1 MAVNWG
7 FLGAGFVASRGLA
20 PAVHA
25 SRGANLYAV
34 ASRDEKRSATLEPQ
48 KVHAT
53 YNDLLAD
60 ESVDAVY
67 ISLSNSQHL
76 EWVTKSLEAGKHVL
90 CEKPLGLNASET
102 EAMFASASQSGRLL
116 VEAVWGRW
124 HPRFSRI
131 VDAATSGVIG
141 NIEHIETA
149 FTFTSEMT
157 DNYRLNP
164 LMGGGALLD
173 VGCYQAHA
181 WVALTNGAKDLEF
194 TALTRTIGPTGIDL
208 TTDVSVRIDK
218 SITAHAVSSFALP
231 SQQQFIVQ
239 GSQGKMQTSAG
250 EAFTTW
256 NEACSLQI
264 NDVFE
269 EFAVT
274 NAFVEMVENVS
285 NVISGEEG
293 WVVPSADSIRVAH
306 ILDSIAKHS
315 TWVADRADQQGT

>member
-34 ASRDEKRSATLEPQ
+34 ASRDEKRSATLEP
-48 KVHAT
+48 KRVHAT
-53 YNDLLAD
+53 YADLLAD
-60 ESVDAVY
+60 ERVDAVY

-102 EAMFASASQSGRLL
+102 ESMFACASHSGRLL

-124 HPRFSRI
+124 HPRFSRM
-131 VDAATSGVIG
+131 VDVVASGALG

-181 WVALTNGAKDLEF
+181 WVALTNGATDLQISD
-194 TALTRTIGPTGIDL
+194 LSRTVGPTGIDL
-208 TTDVSVRIDK
+208 TTDVSVRINK

-239 GSQGKMQTSAG
+239 GSQGKMQTTVG
-250 EAFTTW
+250 ESFTTW

-264 NDVFE
+264 NEVVE
-269 EFAVT
+269 EFAVA

-285 NVISGEEG
+285 NVISGKEG
-293 WVVPSADSIRVAH
+293 WIVPSADSIRVAH
-306 ILDSIAKHS
+306 TLDNIAQHPS
-315 TWVADRADQQGT
+315 A

>member
-1 MAVNWG
+1 MTVNWG
-7 FLGAGFVASRGLA
+7 FLGAGYVASRGLA

-34 ASRDEKRSATLEPQ
+34 ASRDEQRSATLEPER
-48 KVHAT
+48 VHAT
-53 YNDLLAD
+53 YDDLLAD
-60 ESVDAVY
+60 ERVDAVY

-90 CEKPLGLNASET
+90 CEKPLGLNAAET
-102 EAMFASASQSGRLL
+102 EAMFASASRSGRLL

-124 HPRFSRI
+124 HPRFARMVEI
-131 VDAATSGVIG
+131 VASGAIG
-141 NIEHIETA
+141 TIEHIETA

-181 WVALTNGAKDLEF
+181 WVALTDGAIGLEIEDLS
-194 TALTRTIGPTGIDL
+194 RVIGPTGVDI
-208 TTDVSVRIDK
+208 TTDVSVRINGPT
-218 SITAHAVSSFALP
+218 TAHAVSSFALP
-231 SQQQFIVQ
+231 SQQQFIVH
-239 GSQGKMQTSAG
+239 GSSGTIRTEVG
-250 EAFTTW
+250 ESFTTW
-256 NEACSLQI
+256 NEASSLHF
-264 NDVFE
+264 NDAVE

-285 NVISGEEG
+285 RVIEGEEG
-293 WVVPSADSIRVAH
+293 WVVPSVDSIRVAH
-306 ILDSIAKHS
+306 ILDSIARH
-315 TWVADRADQQGT
+315 Q

>member
-34 ASRDEKRSATLEPQ
+34 ASRDEKRSATLEPER
-48 KVHAT
+48 VHAT
-53 YNDLLAD
+53 YADLLAD
-60 ESVDAVY
+60 ERVDAVY

-76 EWVTKSLEAGKHVL
+76 EWVMKSLEAGKHVL

-102 EAMFASASQSGRLL
+102 ESMFACASRNNQHL

-124 HPRFSRI
+124 HPRFSRMI
-131 VDAATSGVIG
+131 EVVANGTLG

-181 WVALTNGAKDLEF
+181 WVALTNGAKELAITDL
-194 TALTRTIGPTGIDL
+194 ARTIGSTGIDL
-208 TTDVSVRIDK
+208 TTDVSVRINK

-239 GSQGKMQTSAG
+239 GSQGKMQTTAG
-250 EAFTTW
+250 ESFTTW

-264 NDVFE
+264 NDVVE
-269 EFAVT
+269 EFAVA

-285 NVISGEEG
+285 NVISGKEG
-293 WVVPSADSIRVAH
+293 WIVPSADSIRVAH
-306 ILDSIAKHS
+306 ILDNIAQHPS
-315 TWVADRADQQGT
+315 A

>member
-34 ASRDEKRSATLEPQ
+34 ASRDEKRSATLEPER
-48 KVHAT
+48 VHAT
-53 YNDLLAD
+53 YDDLLAD
-60 ESVDAVY
+60 ERVDAVY

-102 EAMFASASQSGRLL
+102 ESMFACASRNNQHL

-124 HPRFSRI
+124 HPRFSRM
-131 VDAATSGVIG
+131 VEVVTNGTLG

-181 WVALTNGAKDLEF
+181 WVALTNGAKELAITDL
-194 TALTRTIGPTGIDL
+194 ARTNGPTGIDL
-208 TTDVSVRIDK
+208 TTDVSVRINK

-239 GSQGKMQTSAG
+239 GSQGKMQTAVG
-250 EAFTTW
+250 ESFTTW
-256 NEACSLQI
+256 NEASSLQI
-264 NDVFE
+264 NDVVE

-285 NVISGEEG
+285 NVISGEDG
-293 WVVPSADSIRVAH
+293 WIVPSADSIRVAH
-306 ILDSIAKHS
+306 ILDSIA
-315 TWVADRADQQGT
+315 QNE

>member
-34 ASRDEKRSATLEPQ
+34 ASREEQRSATLEPER
-48 KVHAT
+48 VHAS
-53 YNDLLAD
+53 YDALLAD
-60 ESVDAVY
+60 ERVDAVY

-90 CEKPLGLNASET
+90 CEKPLGLNALET
-102 EAMFASASQSGRLL
+102 ATMFDVASANGRLL

-124 HPRFSRI
+124 HPRFART
-131 VDAATSGVIG
+131 VDLVTSGAIG

-157 DNYRLNP
+157 DNYRLRP
-164 LMGGGALLD
+164 DMGGGALLD

-181 WVALTNGAKDLEF
+181 WVALTRGAAELAITELD
-194 TALTRTIGPTGIDL
+194 RTVGPTGIDL
-208 TTDVSVRIDK
+208 TTDVNVVMENN
-218 SITAHAVSSFALP
+218 ITAHAVSSFVLP
-231 SQQQFIVQ
+231 SNQQFVVRGTHGEI
-239 GSQGKMQTSAG
+239 STAAG

-256 NEACSLQI
+256 NEASTLLV
-264 NDVFE
+264 NGVLE
-269 EFAVT
+269 EFPVT

-285 NVISGEEG
+285 GVIDGDSG
-293 WVVPSADSIRVAH
+293 WVVSSTDSIRVAA
-306 ILDSIAKHS
+306 ILDAIGQHP
-315 TWVADRADQQGT
+315 

>member
-1 MAVNWG
+1 MTVNWG
-7 FLGAGFVASRGLA
+7 FLGAGYVASRGLA

-25 SRGANLYAV
+25 SHGANLYAV
-34 ASRDEKRSATLEPQ
+34 ASRDEQRSATLEPER
-48 KVHAT
+48 VHAS
-53 YNDLLAD
+53 YVDLLAD
-60 ESVDAVY
+60 ERVDAVY

-90 CEKPLGLNASET
+90 CEKPLGLNAKET
-102 EAMFASASQSGRLL
+102 EAMFATASRSGRLL

-124 HPRFSRI
+124 HPRFSRM
-131 VDAATSGVIG
+131 VEVVSSGAIG

-181 WVALTNGAKDLEF
+181 WVALTNGAIGLGIEDLS
-194 TALTRTIGPTGIDL
+194 RVIGPTGVDL
-208 TTDVSVRIDK
+208 TTDVSVLING

-239 GSQGKMQTSAG
+239 GSNGSMHTGVG
-250 EAFTTW
+250 ESFTTW
-256 NEACSLQI
+256 NESSSLHI
-264 NDVFE
+264 NDVVE

-285 NVISGEEG
+285 RVIEGEEG
-293 WVVPSADSIRVAH
+293 WIVLSADSVRVAH

-315 TWVADRADQQGT
+315 S

>member
-34 ASRDEKRSATLEPQ
+34 ASRDEKRSATLEPER
-48 KVHAT
+48 VHAT
-53 YNDLLAD
+53 YDDLLAD
-60 ESVDAVY
+60 ERVDAVY

-102 EAMFASASQSGRLL
+102 EAMFDCASCSDRLL

-124 HPRFSRI
+124 HPRFSRM
-131 VDAATSGVIG
+131 VDVVASGTLG

-149 FTFTSEMT
+149 FTFSSEMT

-181 WVALTNGAKDLEF
+181 WVALTNGATDLQISD
-194 TALTRTIGPTGIDL
+194 LTRTVGPTGIDL
-208 TTDVSVRIDK
+208 TTDVSVRINK

-231 SQQQFIVQ
+231 SQQQFVVQ
-239 GSQGKMQTSAG
+239 GSKGKMQTASG
-250 EAFTTW
+250 ESFTTW
-256 NEACSLQI
+256 NEASSLQI
-264 NDVFE
+264 NDVVE

-274 NAFVEMVENVS
+274 NAFVEMVENFS
-285 NVISGEEG
+285 NVIRGEEG
-293 WVVPSADSIRVAH
+293 WIVPSADSIRVAH
-306 ILDSIAKHS
+306 ILDSIARHP
-315 TWVADRADQQGT
+315 

>member
-1 MAVNWG
+1 MTVNWG
-7 FLGAGFVASRGLA
+7 FLGAGYVASRGLA

-34 ASRDEKRSATLEPQ
+34 ASRDEQRSATLEPE
-48 KVHAT
+48 KVHAS
-53 YNDLLAD
+53 YVDLLAD
-60 ESVDAVY
+60 ERVDAVY

-90 CEKPLGLNASET
+90 CEKPLGLNATET
-102 EAMFASASQSGRLL
+102 EAMFDCASRSDRLL

-124 HPRFSRI
+124 HPRFLRM
-131 VDAATSGVIG
+131 VDVVASGAIG
-141 NIEHIETA
+141 HIEHIETA

-181 WVALTNGAKDLEF
+181 WVALTHGAQDVAIDELS
-194 TALTRTIGPTGIDL
+194 RVIGPTGVDL
-208 TTDVSVRIDK
+208 TTDVSVRINN
-218 SITAHAVSSFALP
+218 SITAHSVSSFALP
-231 SQQQFIVQ
+231 SQQQFIVL
-239 GSQGKMQTSAG
+239 GSNGNMHTGVG
-250 EAFTTW
+250 ESFTTW
-256 NEACSLQI
+256 NEASSLHI
-264 NDVFE
+264 NDAIE

-285 NVISGEEG
+285 CVIEGEEG
-293 WVVPSADSIRVAH
+293 WIVPSADSIRVAY
-306 ILDSIAKHS
+306 ILDSIARH
-315 TWVADRADQQGT
+315 Q